1 MEKKLILLAEDEKDI
16 SEMYKIA
23 FEKAGFKVVTAFDG
37 EEAIELGKKY
47 NPDLILL
54 DINMPKED
62 GFGVLRDISGDRELY
77 EVFKQTPIFILSN
90 YSNQQ
95 DIEYCMNMGAQDY
108 IVKAEWSPSKIVEKV
123 KRYLEN

>member
-23 FEKAGFKVVTAFDG
+23 FQQAGFKVVAAFNG
-37 EEAIELGKKY
+37 EEAIRLGKEY

-54 DINMPKED
+54 DINMPKKD
-62 GFGVLRDISGDRELY
+62 GFGVLKDISENRELCKF
-77 EVFKQTPIFILSN
+77 FKKTPIFILSN

-123 KRYLEN
+123 KRYFKD

>member
-1 MEKKLILLAEDEKDI
+1 MEKKIILLAEDEKDI

-23 FEKAGFKVVTAFDG
+23 FQQAGFKVVTAFDG
-37 EEAIELGKKY
+37 EEAIRLGKEY

-54 DINMPKED
+54 DINMPKKD
-62 GFGVLRDISGDRELY
+62 GFGVLRDISENRELY
-77 EVFKQTPIFILSN
+77 EVFKKTPIFILSN

-123 KRYLEN
+123 KKYLED